1 MYVLP
6 RFSDNLP
13 GRVKAT
19 DEASNPDDDVVR
31 MGTERFAIPEL
42 LFRPSDLGEPLSSP
56 YLEMSVTDLEHQTSL
71 VTGLAQAGLAHTIA
85 NAISATPE
93 DIQGLFWANIG
104 LIGGNSKFPGFK
116 ERL

>member
-1 MYVLP
+1 M
-6 RFSDNLP
+6 
-13 GRVKAT
+13 
-19 DEASNPDDDVVR
+19 SNPDDDVVR

-42 LFRPSDLGEPLSSP
+42 LFRPSDVGELLSSR
-56 YLEMSVTDLEHQTSL
+56 YLEMPVADLEHQTYL
-71 VTGLAQAGLAHTIA
+71 FAGIAQAGLAHTIT

-104 LIGGNSKFPGFK
+104 LIGGNVKFPGFK